1 MIRPGALAGANAVF
15 FGRTGGVSEGRYASL
30 NCGLG
35 SGDDPARIRANR
47 AVAMERMGLPAGAL
61 ATGYQV
67 HGIDVAV
74 VTEAWAPDARPKVDG
89 LVANRPGI
97 ALGILTADCA
107 PVLFV
112 DPEAGAIGACH
123 AGWRGAKAGIAEATI
138 GAMARLGARRERIA
152 AAIGPTIAQGSYEV
166 GADFAEAFLAE
177 DPANARHFAPGRNAD
192 KRQFDLPGYLA
203 ARLARAGIGRVEN
216 VARDTCADE
225 AGYFSWR
232 RTSLAGERDYGR
244 NLSAI
249 ALKT

>member
-1 MIRPGALAGANAVF
+1 MIRPDVLAGANAAF
-15 FGRTGGVSEGRYASL
+15 FGRAGGVSEGRYASL

-35 SGDDPARIRANR
+35 SGDDPARVRANR
-47 AVAMERMGLPAGAL
+47 AAAMERMGLPVGAL

-67 HGIDVAV
+67 HGTDIAV
-74 VTEAWAPDARPKVDG
+74 VTESWAPDARPKVDG
-89 LVANRPGI
+89 LVTDRPSVV
-97 ALGILTADCA
+97 LGILTADCA

-112 DPEAGAIGACH
+112 DRAAGVIGACH
-123 AGWRGAKAGIAEATI
+123 AGWRGAKAGVAEATI
-138 GAMARLGARRERIA
+138 EAMTRLGARRERIA

-166 GADFAEAFLAE
+166 GADFAETFLAE
-177 DPANARHFAPGRNAD
+177 DSANARHFAPGRNAD

-203 ARLARAGIGRVEN
+203 ARLAKAGIGEVET

-225 AGYFSWR
+225 VGYFSWR

-249 ALKT
+249 ALRT